1 MLKNRW
7 VPIVAAGLTLCPAT
21 TATAA
26 EPGSSPPPAPGDVTV
41 TGKRL
46 EQDRRVCVSD
56 VTTGSIMPKTI
67 CRTKG
72 EWEEQ
77 RQRGLAAIQ
86 RLKDDRDA
94 QRHTRDSLENR

>member
-1 MLKNRW
+1 MLKKQW
-7 VPIVAAGLTLCPAT
+7 VLIVAAGMLLCPAT
-21 TATAA
+21 MATAA
-26 EPGSSPPPAPGDVTV
+26 EPGASPLPKPDEVTV

-46 EQDRRVCVSD
+46 EQDKRVCVSD

-67 CRTKG
+67 CKTKG

-86 RLKDDRDA
+86 RLKDDRNA